1 MRHTYLRVL
10 HPLLTKTQLREVPY
24 KRPQLLVLLESLT
37 SNSRV
42 REVNPTTRRLAE
54 RCLGGEWCQQLMELR
69 RDAGY
74 RVSSPLSDT
83 STVLSPPFASTTAQ
97 TDTGNTVMKNLKFSK
112 SVEHLSTTKIEV
124 PKVPIPRS
132 PLDQFRAMNGSTQS
146 IPSIMNQST
155 TRIGA
160 PPPPK
165 RRSTTVP
172 QNNPPLHAPTPLVP
186 TAHVVEPSS
195 ASSTSSASD
204 EAKSTSTTA
213 RRRPPPPPAPKR
225 RKPPAIPTHGGHG
238 ITITTIK
245 TSESSPLSKVQ
256 KTAFV
261 PS

>member
-1 MRHTYLRVL
+1 
-10 HPLLTKTQLREVPY
+10 
-24 KRPQLLVLLESLT
+24 
-37 SNSRV
+37 
-42 REVNPTTRRLAE
+42 
-54 RCLGGEWCQQLMELR
+54 MELR
-69 RDAGY
+69 RNAGY
-74 RVSSPLSDT
+74 RVASPLSDT
-83 STVLSPPFASTTAQ
+83 STVLSPPFASTTAEA
-97 TDTGNTVMKNLKFSK
+97 DTGNSVMKNLKFSK
-112 SVEHLSTTKIEV
+112 SVEHLSTSRIEV

-146 IPSIMNQST
+146 IPNIMNPST
-155 TRIGA
+155 TKIGA

-165 RRSTTVP
+165 RRSTTLTSTVTS
-172 QNNPPLHAPTPLVP
+172 NHLPPHAPAPLP
-186 TAHVVEPSS
+186 SAAHPVAPSS

-204 EAKSTSTTA
+204 EAKSSSTTT